1 MIAAVDNFGKQMKEM
16 DTKLASLEAKL
27 VDILEE
33 DKNLQADVKT
43 KVRIIED
50 PSIGSPVLVTGEMTS
65 SNKIGYGWSVIVF
78 KIPLKGIVSQD

>member
-1 MIAAVDNFGKQMKEM
+1 MKEM
-16 DTKLASLEAKL
+16 DTKLVSLEAKL

-43 KVRIIED
+43 KDRIIED
-50 PSIGSPVLVTGEMTS
+50 LSIGSPVLVAGAMTS

-78 KIPLKGIVSQD
+78 KNPLKGIVSRD

>member
-16 DTKLASLEAKL
+16 DTKLASIEAKL

-43 KVRIIED
+43 KDRIVED
-50 PSIGSPVLVTGEMTS
+50 LSNGFPVLVAGAMTS
-65 SNKIGYGWSVIVF
+65 SNKIGYGWIVTVF

>member
-1 MIAAVDNFGKQMKEM
+1 MIVAVDNFGKQIKVM

-33 DKNLQADVKT
+33 NKNLQADIKT
-43 KVRIIED
+43 KDRIIED
-50 PSIGSPVLVTGEMTS
+50 LSIGSPVLVTGAMTS

-78 KIPLKGIVSQD
+78 NIPLKGIVSRD